1 MRRRGDGII
10 GILHDSLHK
19 ILRDR
24 HCSDRGSSGHQRP
37 PGRPACTDPIGDKGK
52 PFPLGRI
59 VQEGPVAILSRSP
72 PITKGDCEAIYRA
85 SERLAG
91 DKVRLVVLDIGQQP
105 CTAKPNVVLP
115 TDAAQLATLFPPD
128 ASIREAWRLIVA
140 DPIGSVRV
148 LKTLPV
154 TPDGI
159 ARAIGMAATWE
170 YGRQSFITNCGHC
183 HGNDGADTSYTG
195 IKSLAG
201 VSRRLTG

>member
-1 MRRRGDGII
+1 MTHYIKYCVI
-10 GILHDSLHK
+10 GIAVTAAVADINDLQVGLP
-19 ILRDR
+19 I
-24 HCSDRGSSGHQRP
+24 P
-37 PGRPACTDPIGDKGK
+37 PIAIGDKGK

-91 DKVRLVVLDIGQQP
+91 QGSARRP
-105 CTAKPNVVLP
+105 RYRTTACTAKPNVVLP
-115 TDAAQLATLFPPD
+115 TDAANSRRFSRPPD

-154 TPDGI
+154 TPTALL
-159 ARAIGMAATWE
+159 ARSEWQLLENATPIG
-170 YGRQSFITNCGHC
+170 
-183 HGNDGADTSYTG
+183 
-195 IKSLAG
+195 
-201 VSRRLTG
+201 